1 MLYLDY
7 SANTPVDE
15 AVLQCFCEAERR
27 YPGNANAHHQAGAAA
42 KAAINEA
49 TRSIARCLGAP
60 PAGIIYTSGASEA
73 NNLAVKGLAALG
85 GAALPRWSIHLSAAV
100 WRRCKSRGTRWS
112 CWTSCRT
119 ARWTSLT

>member
-42 KAAINEA
+42 KAAINE
-49 TRSIARCLGAP
+49 G
-60 PAGIIYTSGASEA
+60 PAAS
-73 NNLAVKGLAALG
+73 
-85 GAALPRWSIHLSAAV
+85 PAV
-100 WRRCKSRGTRWS
+100 WAHRLQASSIPPVQAKPT
-112 CWTSCRT
+112 T
-119 ARWTSLT
+119 LL

>member
-27 YPGNANAHHQAGAAA
+27 YPGNANAHHQAGTAA

-60 PAGIIYTSGASEA
+60 PGTVLKEKTAQM
-73 NNLAVKGLAALG
+73 VKMLFIFTI
-85 GAALPRWSIHLSAAV
+85 SILKV
-100 WRRCKSRGTRWS
+100 IFRIRRESVPFCNYFDK
-112 CWTSCRT
+112 
-119 ARWTSLT
+119 

>member
-15 AVLQCFCEAERR
+15 EVLRCFCEAERR
-27 YPGNANAHHQAGAAA
+27 YPGNANAHHQAGTAA

-60 PAGIIYTSGASEA
+60 PAGIIYTSGRKRSQQPCCKGASGA
-73 NNLAVKGLAALG
+73 GRCSGQAHPLYPAGAFVRHRQSG
-85 GAALPRWSIHLSAAV
+85 GHAKAGV
-100 WRRCKSRGTRWS
+100 
-112 CWTSCRT
+112 
-119 ARWTSLT
+119 